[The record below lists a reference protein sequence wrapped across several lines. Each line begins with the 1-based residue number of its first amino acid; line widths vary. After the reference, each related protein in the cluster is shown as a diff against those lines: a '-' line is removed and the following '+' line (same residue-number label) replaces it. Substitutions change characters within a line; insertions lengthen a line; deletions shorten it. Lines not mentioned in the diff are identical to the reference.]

1 MLTRKPSAAAPAA
14 YPTGQG
20 GDSAIHQLQS
30 SPGARRGAPRTGVG
44 TGPPSPIA
52 LPPLRA
58 SNAAAAAHTV
68 RETDIQNSCIID
80 SGLLVWKYQRQGL
93 NTYIPVEYQCCKD
106 SN

>member
-58 SNAAAAAHTV
+58 SNAAAAAHTSLG
-68 RETDIQNSCIID
+68 RKLGFHLPRTCGQW
-80 SGLLVWKYQRQGL
+80 LLAATHEL
-93 NTYIPVEYQCCKD
+93 
-106 SN
+106 

>member
-58 SNAAAAAHTV
+58 SNAAAAAHTRKKLRH
-68 RETDIQNSCIID
+68 REVKGRCS
-80 SGLLVWKYQRQGL
+80 R
-93 NTYIPVEYQCCKD
+93 
-106 SN
+106 

>member
-58 SNAAAAAHTV
+58 SNAAAAAHTLGV
-68 RETDIQNSCIID
+68 QDQGSVD
-80 SGLLVWKYQRQGL
+80 SVFGE
-93 NTYIPVEYQCCKD
+93 I
-106 SN
+106 SS